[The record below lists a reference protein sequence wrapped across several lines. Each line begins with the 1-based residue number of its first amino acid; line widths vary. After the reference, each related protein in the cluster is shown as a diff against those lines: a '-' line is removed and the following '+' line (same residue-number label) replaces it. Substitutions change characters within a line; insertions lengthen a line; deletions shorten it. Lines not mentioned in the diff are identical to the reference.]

1 MEMNESADY
10 GNWVP
15 AGMMRLLW
23 CLTVVAV
30 VASVL
35 MFVLLSSRVPGIIMI
50 VVTLWSLGM
59 TLYMQRCRYLF
70 DFNGGGLMGE
80 FHKFLIDNF
89 PWNESRRQAGV
100 SDGRGAILDI
110 GCGAAA
116 LTNRVAKTFP
126 NVSVT
131 GVDFWGAEWSY
142 AKEQC
147 ENNAKIEGLSNRVFF
162 QKGDAANLDFRD
174 GAFDGAV
181 SNFVFH
187 EVRSAANKREV
198 VKEALRVLKKGGAFA
213 FQDMF
218 GQKAVYG
225 DMQEFVAWLKSSGT
239 VSEIHYIPNIENQ
252 NFVPKFITAPCMIK
266 NAGLVYGIK

>member
-1 MEMNESADY
+1 MEMNKNADY

-15 AGMMRLLW
+15 AAMMKLLW

-30 VASVL
+30 VATVL
-35 MFVLLSSRVPGIIMI
+35 MFVLFSNRVPGIIMI
-50 VVTLWSLGM
+50 VVTLWSLCM

-80 FHKFLIDNF
+80 FHQFLIDNF
-89 PWNESRRQAGV
+89 PWNESRKQAGV
-100 SDGRGAILDI
+100 SDGSGSILDI

-126 NVSVT
+126 NASLT
-131 GVDFWGAEWSY
+131 GMDFWGAEWSY

-147 ENNAKIEGLSNRVFF
+147 ERNAKIEGIANRVFF
-162 QKGDAANLDFRD
+162 QKGDAANLDFKD
-174 GAFDGAV
+174 GAFDGVV

-187 EVRSAANKREV
+187 EVHSAANKREV

-225 DMQEFVAWLKSSGT
+225 NMHEFVDELKNSGV

-252 NFVPKFITAPCMIK
+252 KFVPKFITAPWMIK

>member
-1 MEMNESADY
+1 MEMNKNADY

-15 AGMMRLLW
+15 AAMMKLLW

-30 VASVL
+30 VATVL

-50 VVTLWSLGM
+50 VVTLWSLCM

-80 FHKFLIDNF
+80 FHQFLIDNF
-89 PWNESRRQAGV
+89 PWNESRKQAGI
-100 SDGRGAILDI
+100 SDGRGTILDI

-126 NVSVT
+126 NASLT
-131 GVDFWGAEWSY
+131 GMDFWGAEWSY

-147 ENNAKIEGLSNRVFF
+147 ERNAKIEGIANRVFF
-162 QKGDAANLDFRD
+162 QKGDAANLDFKD
-174 GAFDGAV
+174 GAFDGVV

-187 EVRSAANKREV
+187 EVHSAANKREV

-225 DMQEFVAWLKSSGT
+225 DMHEFVDELKNSGT
-239 VSEIHYIPNIENQ
+239 VREIHYIPNIENQ
-252 NFVPKFITAPCMIK
+252 KFVPKFITAPWMIK

>member
-10 GNWVP
+10 GTWVP

-30 VASVL
+30 VATVL

-100 SDGRGAILDI
+100 SDGRGSILDI

-187 EVRSAANKREV
+187 EVRSAANKRDV

-252 NFVPKFITAPCMIK
+252 NFVPKFITAPWMIK

>member
-30 VASVL
+30 VATVL

-252 NFVPKFITAPCMIK
+252 NFVPKFITAPWMIK